1 MGTRITVVLVRNP
14 AVEAVVLFTPYMSAM
29 KIPHNRVPTIA
40 LYFSVL
46 ASTRIIFLENISTI
60 TIKAMPNR
68 KETIVIGG
76 IASTVSLIKI
86 YDAHQANETVAN
98 IQFAYCG
105 IIIVSLKIPSNTL

>member
-68 KETIVIGG
+68 KATIVIGG
-76 IASTVSLIKI
+76 IASTVSFIKI
-86 YDAHQANETVAN
+86 YDAPQANETVAK
-98 IQFAYCG
+98 IQFRSEERRVG
-105 IIIVSLKIPSNTL
+105 REGPRK